1 MNYWNTVIS
10 LGKHHVLW
18 DSETCIVGIS
28 NKWLPV
34 LMIPKLVHRRVD
46 SSAVVPG
53 IARRQQGVKFL
64 ETVKIKPIEMH
75 SRSRPLD
82 VSWFSIMCMECL
94 CILTA
99 FSFACE
105 PSKLRDA
112 AMSKVESEWIPVAM
126 KAKWFKLM
134 SPSST
139 SAERALSI

>member
-1 MNYWNTVIS
+1 MNSWNTVIS

-18 DSETCIVGIS
+18 DSEECIVEIS

-46 SSAVVPG
+46 SSVAVPG

-75 SRSRPLD
+75 SRSHPLD
-82 VSWFSIMCMECL
+82 VSWLSIMCMECL

-105 PSKLRDA
+105 PRQTAWRCNVKSWVGMDTSSIESK
-112 AMSKVESEWIPVAM
+112 MIQVT
-126 KAKWFKLM
+126 